1 MQAQEKLLQSAAGF
15 TLVEVLLSLVLL
27 SVAAL
32 GLLQWHA
39 VANGVAHKA
48 YQQTLA
54 QVMAA
59 DAAERLWMASLN
71 GPWQPESLSSEWQ
84 QHWSEFFIE
93 ANNEFHCTPQ
103 RVCRIQIRS
112 HSVSQDY
119 WVELPR
125 QVQ

>member
-1 MQAQEKLLQSAAGF
+1 MQDKCRHLAAGF

-39 VANGVAHKA
+39 VANGAAHKA

-59 DAAERLWMASLN
+59 DAAERLWMASLH
-71 GPWQPESLSSEWQ
+71 GPWQPESLSHEWQ
-84 QHWSEFFIE
+84 QHWSDFFMEGDHEI
-93 ANNEFHCTPQ
+93 HCTPQ
-103 RVCRIQIRS
+103 RLCHIQMRS
-112 HSVSQDY
+112 SSVSQDY
-119 WVELPR
+119 WVQLPR
-125 QVQ
+125 LAQ

>member
-1 MQAQEKLLQSAAGF
+1 M
-15 TLVEVLLSLVLL
+15 EVLLSLVLL

-54 QVMAA
+54 QVMVA
-59 DAAERLWMASLN
+59 DAAERLWMASLY
-71 GPWQPESLSSEWQ
+71 GPWQPESLSHEWQ
-84 QHWSEFFIE
+84 QHWSDLFTE
-93 ANNEFHCTPQ
+93 ADNEIRCTSQ
-103 RVCRIQIRS
+103 RLCRIQIRS
-112 HSVSQDY
+112 PSVSQDY

-125 QVQ
+125 QAQ